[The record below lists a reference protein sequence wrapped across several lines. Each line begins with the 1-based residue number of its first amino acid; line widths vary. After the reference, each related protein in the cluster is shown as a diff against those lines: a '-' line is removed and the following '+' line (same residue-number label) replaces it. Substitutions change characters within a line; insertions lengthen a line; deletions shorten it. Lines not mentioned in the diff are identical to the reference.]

1 MGRKILVTGV
11 GGFIGFHLSKTLL
24 ERGERVIGIDNMNA
38 YYDVSV
44 KKGRLEILQGYEN
57 FSFNK
62 IELSNREDMT
72 ALWNRESTKS
82 APIVHVINLAAQ
94 AGVRYSL
101 EDPYAYIQ
109 SNVMGHLVLLELARH
124 QEGFE
129 KFVYASSSSV
139 YGANK
144 KLPFATEDRTDTPI
158 SIYAAS
164 KKADELMSYTYASL
178 YGIPAVGLRF
188 FTVYGPWGRPDMA
201 AFKFAKNILAGEP
214 IQVYGNGEMCRDF
227 TYVDD
232 IVQGII
238 GALNVDL
245 HKKLCGETPHKV
257 YNLGNNNPVQLLDF
271 IKTIE
276 RILGKKAIID
286 LLPMQMGDVRKTY
299 ADITESQNDL
309 GYDPKTHID
318 EGLQNFLAWY
328 QEFYGDKRTLK
339 NAS

>member
-1 MGRKILVTGV
+1 MTVLVTGAA
-11 GGFIGFHLSKTLL
+11 GFIGYFTTLAL
-24 ERGERVIGIDNMNA
+24 LDAGQRVIGIDNLND
-38 YYDVSV
+38 YYDVSL
-44 KKGRLEILQGYEN
+44 KQARLDNLLGRNGFTFSQTDIAEREAVDILFREN
-57 FSFNK
+57 PD
-62 IELSNREDMT
+62 ITR
-72 ALWNRESTKS
+72 
-82 APIVHVINLAAQ
+82 VIHLAAQ
-94 AGVRYSL
+94 PGVRYSL
-101 EDPYAYIQ
+101 INPYAYTR
-109 SNVMGHLVLLELARH
+109 SNIEGHLVLLEASRRLSGLEH
-124 QEGFE
+124 
-129 KFVYASSSSV
+129 FVYASSSSV
-139 YGANK
+139 YGDSDDV
-144 KLPFATEDRTDTPI
+144 PFSIDKRTDTPV
-158 SIYAAS
+158 SLYAAT
-164 KKADELMSYTYASL
+164 KKSMEMMSHAYAHL
-178 YGIPAVGLRF
+178 YRMPLTGLRF

>member
-1 MGRKILVTGV
+1 
-11 GGFIGFHLSKTLL
+11 
-24 ERGERVIGIDNMNA
+24 
-38 YYDVSV
+38 
-44 KKGRLEILQGYEN
+44 
-57 FSFNK
+57 
-62 IELSNREDMT
+62 
-72 ALWNRESTKS
+72 
-82 APIVHVINLAAQ
+82 
-94 AGVRYSL
+94 
-101 EDPYAYIQ
+101 YIQ